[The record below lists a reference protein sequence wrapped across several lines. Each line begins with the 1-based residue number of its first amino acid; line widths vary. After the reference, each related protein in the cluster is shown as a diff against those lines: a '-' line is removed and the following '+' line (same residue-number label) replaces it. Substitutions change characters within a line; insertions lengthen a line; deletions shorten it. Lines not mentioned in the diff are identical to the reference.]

1 MNRGLYSPDPPAP
14 LHQTREYAQT
24 NPQKFCYVPEVYK
37 MTKVP
42 DREKIGKNQFSIEI
56 FVLKV
61 FSKFQILIGFP
72 PRAKIC
78 RWVS

>member
-1 MNRGLYSPDPPAP
+1 
-14 LHQTREYAQT
+14 
-24 NPQKFCYVPEVYK
+24 

-61 FSKFQILIGFP
+61 LSKFQILIGFP